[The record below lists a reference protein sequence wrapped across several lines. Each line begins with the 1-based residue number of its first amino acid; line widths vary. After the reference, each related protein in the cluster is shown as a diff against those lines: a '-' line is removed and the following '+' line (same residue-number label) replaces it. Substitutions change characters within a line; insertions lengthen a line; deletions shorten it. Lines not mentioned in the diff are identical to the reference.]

1 MFLSNTLIIN
11 TITQD
16 HFLRDGRKNSKS
28 QIKYCSKI
36 NCKQRTIMPQKG
48 KFEN

>member
-1 MFLSNTLIIN
+1 MIIFYMMEEK
-11 TITQD
+11 I
-16 HFLRDGRKNSKS
+16 LKR

-48 KFEN
+48 KFENYMLNSKTKRKNL

>member
-1 MFLSNTLIIN
+1 M
-11 TITQD
+11 IT
-16 HFLRDGRKNSKS
+16 FYMMEEKILKR